1 MTSIYWTIHLS
12 PNYKNIKKN
21 KSIGHEKENSRVMGR
36 VGYSPTN
43 NFDGFF
49 CLAFTTVQLNPFT
62 TATLGTDKK

>member
-1 MTSIYWTIHLS
+1 
-12 PNYKNIKKN
+12 
-21 KSIGHEKENSRVMGR
+21 MGR